1 MTKIL
6 AWLAVAVAV
15 GTIVFL
21 LVPGA
26 PDLAGGAADDLAK
39 GTRSADGARST
50 AADGA
55 RSDPASAHSSIG
67 RSTGEAA
74 PSTADFA
81 IGQRLPPAMLEP
93 AAEYPEIEWDALMPA
108 DWDPLAIFQD
118 LDIDA
123 LDDADPRAIEA
134 LETLRAAWDDAPT
147 NDALSGTAARIAG
160 FLVPLDW
167 EAESFREF
175 LLVPYFGACIHTPPP
190 PANQI
195 IHVIADPPVTGQGM
209 MEAIW
214 VEGRFEIAASETEMG
229 RSGYRMYAHGV
240 TRYEW

>member
-1 MTKIL
+1 MTKFF
-6 AWLAVAVAV
+6 AWLAAAIVVGAV
-15 GTIVFL
+15 VFL
-21 LVPGA
+21 LVPEA
-26 PDLAGGAADDLAK
+26 PDLAGSPAGETDRSPATGAP
-39 GTRSADGARST
+39 TRETSERST
-50 AADGA
+50 AA
-55 RSDPASAHSSIG
+55 ASA
-67 RSTGEAA
+67 RTAEFEVGE
-74 PSTADFA
+74 
-81 IGQRLPPAMLEP
+81 RLPPAMMER
-93 AAEYPEIEWDALMPA
+93 ASEYPEIEWDSLMPA
-108 DWDPLAIFQD
+108 DWDPLEVFQD

-134 LETLRAAWDDAPT
+134 LETLRAAWDEAPT
-147 NDALSGTAARIAG
+147 NDALAGTAGRIAG

-167 EAESFREF
+167 QAESFREF

-195 IHVIADPPVTGQGM
+195 IHVIADPPVTEHGM